1 MILGSEQVC
10 SMLTANAIFLRLT
23 KNPMAHHVI
32 LALDLSFL
40 NLTIDASPNEF
51 SMTRH
56 ERISNR
62 YQNMGSADKDG

>member
-1 MILGSEQVC
+1 MILESEQVC

-23 KNPMAHHVI
+23 KNPMAPH

-40 NLTIDASPNEF
+40 NLTINALPNEF

-56 ERISNR
+56 ERINNR